1 MLSHFS
7 CAELCDPMD
16 LSHRLLCLWDSP
28 DKNTRVGFHALLWW
42 IFPTQGSNP
51 HLLQPL
57 RGRQILYH

>member
-28 DKNTRVGFHALLWW
+28 DKNTRVGFHALL
-42 IFPTQGSNP
+42 
-51 HLLQPL
+51 
-57 RGRQILYH
+57 R